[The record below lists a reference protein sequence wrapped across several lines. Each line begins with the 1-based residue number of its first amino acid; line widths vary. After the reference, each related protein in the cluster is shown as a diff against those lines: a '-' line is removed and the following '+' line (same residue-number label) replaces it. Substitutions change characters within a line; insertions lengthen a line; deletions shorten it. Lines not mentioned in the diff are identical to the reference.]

1 MWDDEPRPKATLS
14 IGMPLDTISAG
25 ELREM
30 IETYQAEIARLEA
43 EIAKKEQQKAAAAN
57 FFTQTKRISPS
68 MGAGSPC
75 SLQSMNSPSSC
86 TLPGNTV

>member
-30 IETYQAEIARLEA
+30 IKTYQTEIARLEA
-43 EIAKKEQQKAAAAN
+43 EIDKKEQQKAAAAN
-57 FFTQTKRISPS
+57 FFKSD
-68 MGAGSPC
+68 
-75 SLQSMNSPSSC
+75 
-86 TLPGNTV
+86 

>member
-30 IETYQAEIARLEA
+30 IETYQTEITRLEA

-57 FFTQTKRISPS
+57 FFKTD
-68 MGAGSPC
+68 
-75 SLQSMNSPSSC
+75 
-86 TLPGNTV
+86 